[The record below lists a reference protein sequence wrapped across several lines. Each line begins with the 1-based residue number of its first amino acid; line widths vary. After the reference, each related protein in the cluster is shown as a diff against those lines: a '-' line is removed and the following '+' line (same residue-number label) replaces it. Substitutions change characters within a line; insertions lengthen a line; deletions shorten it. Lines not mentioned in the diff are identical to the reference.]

1 MNKSV
6 EEKNVEQ
13 TEKPKTAV
21 TVKKVRGLM
30 SIKTRIRAGIHCTSC
45 L

>member
-1 MNKSV
+1 MNKN
-6 EEKNVEQ
+6 EEKNVDQNEEQ
-13 TEKPKTAV
+13 KAV
-21 TVKKVRGLM
+21 VAVKKIRGLM